1 MMEKIM
7 QEIRN
12 IAIIAHV
19 DHGKTTLVDQI
30 IKQAKIFRDNQE
42 MQECFLDSN
51 DIERERG
58 ITILAKNISVNYKGC
73 KINIIDTPGHSDFG
87 GQVERV
93 LNMADGVLLLVDSA
107 EGPLPQTRFVLDKA
121 LKLNLKPV
129 VIINK
134 IDRPDARPDEVLNKV
149 FDLFVDLNANESQLD
164 FPILYA
170 SGRDGWATKDLQNG
184 SHDSILPLMD
194 AILEYIPPAPFQ
206 DGPMQIQVS
215 TLDYNDYVGR
225 IGIGRVHRG
234 TLKINEPAV
243 IIKRDG
249 TQKPAQIKQLFTFE
263 GITRKEVSEVR
274 CGDICAIVGVE
285 NIDISDTIA
294 SSAAPEQMPPIAID
308 EPTLSMTFMVN
319 DSPLFGQE
327 GKFISSRH
335 IKERLLKEAERD
347 VALRVEQLGPDSF
360 NVSGRGVLHISILI
374 ENMRREGYELMVSQP
389 HVIVKEIDGK
399 KCEPMEL
406 LTIDAPDAT
415 AGKVI
420 EQVGMR
426 RGEMISMENHASR
439 QLLQFYIPTRGII
452 GLRTKVMNVTSGEAI
467 MSHLFDHYEPLK
479 GDIPQRTNGVMIS
492 MAGGKSI
499 MYAIEGLQGRGI
511 FFIDAGEEC
520 YEGMIVGEHCKEG
533 DIEVNVQ
540 RAKKLSNMRAAGS
553 DHYVHVAPPFRMSLE
568 EALEYI
574 AVDEYVEVTPKNIR
588 LRKQYLSEL
597 ERKKIRYAKASA
609 AKAAEQAE
617 NNGN

>member
-1 MMEKIM
+1 M

-42 MQECFLDSN
+42 MQECFLDNN

-58 ITILAKNISVNYKGC
+58 ITILSKNISINYKDC
-73 KINIIDTPGHSDFG
+73 KINVIDTPGHSDFG

-121 LKLNLKPV
+121 LKLNLKV
-129 VIINK
+129 VVVINK
-134 IDRPDARPDEVLNKV
+134 IDRPDARPDEILNKV
-149 FDLFVDLNANESQLD
+149 FDLFVDLDASEEQLD
-164 FPILYA
+164 FPVLYA
-170 SGRDGWATKDLQNG
+170 SGRDGWATTDLEKGERN
-184 SHDSILPLMD
+184 SFLPLLD
-194 AILEYIPPAPFQ
+194 AVLEHIPCAPYHE
-206 DGPMQIQVS
+206 GPVQIQVS

-234 TLKINEPAV
+234 TLKINQNV
-243 IIKRDG
+243 TLIKRDG
-249 TQKPAQIKQLFTFE
+249 SNAPAQIKQLFTFE
-263 GITRKEVSEVR
+263 GITRKEVEEVR
-274 CGDICAIVGVE
+274 CGDLCALVGVE

-294 SSAAPEQMPPIAID
+294 SSDAPEGMPPIAID
-308 EPTLSMTFMVN
+308 EPTLSMTFLVN

-335 IKERLLKEAERD
+335 IRERLLKEAERD
-347 VALRVEQLGPDSF
+347 VALKVEQIGPDSF

-374 ENMRREGYELMVSQP
+374 ENMRREGYELMISQP
-389 HVIVKEIDGK
+389 HVISKEIDGK
-399 KCEPMEL
+399 KCEPIEL
-406 LTIDAPDAT
+406 LTIDAPESS

-420 EQVGMR
+420 EQVGIR
-426 RGEMISMENHASR
+426 RGEMVSMEPHGNR
-439 QLLQFYIPTRGII
+439 QLIEFHIPTRGII

-467 MSHLFDHYEPLK
+467 MSHLFDHYGPVK
-479 GDIPQRTNGVMIS
+479 GEIPQRTNGVMIS

-499 MYAIEGLQGRGI
+499 LYAIENLQGRGI
-511 FFIDAGEEC
+511 FFVAPGEEC

-533 DIEVNVQ
+533 DIDVNVQ
-540 RAKKLSNMRAAGS
+540 KAKKLSNMRAAGS
-553 DHYVHVAPPFRMSLE
+553 DHYVHVAPPLRMSLE

-574 AVDEYVEVTPKNIR
+574 GDDEYVEVTPKNIR
-588 LRKQYLSEL
+588 LRKKYLSEL
-597 ERKKIRYAKASA
+597 ERKKVRYAKAA
-609 AKAAEQAE
+609 AKTEE
-617 NNGN
+617 EGKGN